1 MSEVHCSSEKEL
13 GKAIKSEVD
22 TIYVEGDLKN
32 KVIKIKAT
40 GKVAWGVCA
49 ASLAVAIALI
59 VSVPKQAGAAAA
71 TGGATAMVSSLTFV
85 AGETVAGTA
94 TASILGSAAIPAIM
108 IGVAAG
114 GVGALNTLR
123 DKYKIV
129 ETEKHYVKLKRKK

>member
-32 KVIKIKAT
+32 KVIKIKVT

-49 ASLAVAIALI
+49 GSLAVAIALI

-71 TGGATAMVSSLTFV
+71 TGGATAVMSV
-85 AGETVAGTA
+85 AGEAVAGTVA
-94 TASILGSAAIPAIM
+94 ASILGSAAVPAIM

-114 GVGALNTLR
+114 GVGALNTMR
-123 DKYKIV
+123 DKYEIV
-129 ETEKHYVKLKRKK
+129 EKGEQYVKLKRKK